1 MKNGIP
7 CNDYYRTVK
16 AKKNRIEFRFVSDDG
31 NTPSTCTVKIGD
43 KDPLTGETITDLDF
57 FTEYY
62 RLVDHQIYVQN
73 KETKGLLYMD
83 GIYDD
88 EGDEKAE
95 KKSEFSIPAADPF
108 GENEP
113 EEILRLREVAA
124 SLDGR
129 LADVY
134 EAMLVKNAG
143 GKEKISMS
151 EIARKWGVSAMQITY
166 DQKKIIKMIKDKLG
180 KPSP

>member
-7 CNDYYRTVK
+7 CNDYYHTLK
-16 AKKNRIEFRFVSDDG
+16 AKKSKIEFRFVSDDG

-43 KDPLTGETITDLDF
+43 RDPLTGETITDLDF

-83 GIYDD
+83 GILDD

-95 KKSEFSIPAADPF
+95 KNSQFSVPAEDPF

-113 EEILRLREVAA
+113 EKILRLREIVE
-124 SLDGR
+124 SLNERQKDI
-129 LADVY
+129 Y
-134 EAMLVKNAG
+134 EALLIKYAG
-143 GKEKISMS
+143 GKEHITMT
-151 EIARKWGVSAMQITY
+151 ELAQKWGISVARICQER
-166 DQKKIIKMIKDKLG
+166 DRIIKLIKERIIK
-180 KPSP
+180 

>member
-7 CNDYYRTVK
+7 CNDYYHTLK

-31 NTPSTCTVKIGD
+31 NTPSACTVKIGD
-43 KDPLTGETITDLDF
+43 RDPLTGEPVTDLDF

-62 RLVDHQIYVQN
+62 RLADHQIYVQN

-113 EEILRLREVAA
+113 EEILRLRELAE
-124 SLDGR
+124 SLNERQKDI
-129 LADVY
+129 Y
-134 EAMLVKNAG
+134 EALLIKYAG
-143 GKEKISMS
+143 GKEQITMT
-151 EIARKWGVSAMQITY
+151 ELARKWNVSITRICQERDQII
-166 DQKKIIKMIKDKLG
+166 QKIKKHILL
-180 KPSP
+180 

>member
-7 CNDYYRTVK
+7 CNDYYHTLK
-16 AKKNRIEFRFVSDDG
+16 AKKNRIEFRFVSGDG
-31 NTPSTCTVKIGD
+31 NTPSACTVKIGD
-43 KDPLTGETITDLDF
+43 RDPLTGEAITDLDF

-83 GIYDD
+83 GILDD

-95 KKSEFSIPAADPF
+95 KNSQFSVPAEDPF

-113 EEILRLREVAA
+113 DEILRLREVAA
-124 SLDGR
+124 SLEGR

-134 EAMLVKNAG
+134 EAMLVKHAG

-151 EIARKWGVSAMQITY
+151 EIARKWGVSAMQISH
-166 DQKKIIKMIKDKLG
+166 DQKKIIRMIREKINH
-180 KPSP
+180 